1 MSQSEFKNEV
11 KKKLIVQGL
20 IVKEIYLVALLKEV
34 SVVNK

>member
-11 KKKLIVQGL
+11 KKEFIVQGL
-20 IVKEIYLVALLKEV
+20 IVMEIYLVALLKEV

>member
-11 KKKLIVQGL
+11 KKELIVQGL